1 MDIATGILI
10 QWHRLQQNELSA
22 FSRLLYLNE
31 SVEVALAF
39 ENVGVTLFAQLAFK
53 LLPVVASHVLPV
65 LFSVLLRVDPRLEA
79 LVVDQADR
87 ASTFAG
93 EDQRIGIGLL
103 WTPAKT
109 AVYLLFF
116 RSKFETE

>member
-53 LLPVVASHVLPV
+53 LLPVVARDILPV
-65 LFSVLLRVDPRLEA
+65 LLGVTLGLDPVLQALE
-79 LVVDQADR
+79 VDQTDR
-87 ASTFAG
+87 AATLACQN
-93 EDQRIGIGLL
+93 QRVL
-103 WTPAKT
+103 
-109 AVYLLFF
+109 V
-116 RSKFETE
+116 